1 MVQHRKINVIHH
13 INIMKG
19 RNYMIILIDAEK
31 AFDKIQYLL
40 WLKKKRNLKLE
51 VEGYFF
57 NPRAIYEK
65 SIANILLNGE
75 RQSLFPKIRN
85 ETKMPA
91 FVTFVQQRL
100 PRWLNDK
107 DPPAKQEMWVQSLS
121 PIHGLG
127 RSPGEGNGNPL
138 QCSCL
143 ENPRDGGAWW
153 AAVYG
158 VTQNRTRL
166 KRLSG
171 GSNQNIP
178 SFLCFFN

>member
-51 VEGYFF
+51 VEGYFL
-57 NPRAIYEK
+57 NLRAIYEK
-65 SIANILLNGE
+65 PIANILLNGE

-91 FVTFVQQRL
+91 FVTSVQQRL

-107 DPPAKQEMWVQSLS
+107 ESTCQAGEVGSIPGSNPWVGKIPWRRKWQPTPVFLPGESQGQQSLV
-121 PIHGLG
+121 GCRLWG
-127 RSPGEGNGNPL
+127 RTESDTIE
-138 QCSCL
+138 
-143 ENPRDGGAWW
+143 A
-153 AAVYG
+153 
-158 VTQNRTRL
+158 T
-166 KRLSG
+166 
-171 GSNQNIP
+171 
-178 SFLCFFN
+178 